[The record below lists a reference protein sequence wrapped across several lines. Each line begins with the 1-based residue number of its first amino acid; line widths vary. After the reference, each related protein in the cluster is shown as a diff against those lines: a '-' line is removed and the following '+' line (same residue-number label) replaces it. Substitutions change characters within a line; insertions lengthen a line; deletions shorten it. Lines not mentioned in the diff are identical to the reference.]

1 MVATVELQ
9 GGLAV
14 QDKEHPLATLA
25 KQADIYELAAAEV
38 ASRIVIFLAVLAA
51 LAAAVKAVTISTA
64 GKQAAQSTQAAAR
77 EQVLRIRQAAPALWL
92 LEMRGNDI

>member
-1 MVATVELQ
+1 M
-9 GGLAV
+9 
-14 QDKEHPLATLA
+14 QDKAQPLVTLA
-25 KQADIYELAAAEV
+25 NQVGIYAQAAAEV

-77 EQVLRIRQAAPALWL
+77 ERVLRIRQAAPASWL